1 MGQVPTVGDEDAKR
15 RDARG
20 QTVFSVVP
28 PDDQP
33 DDQVIPTQVDQGTQ
47 VAIAS
52 GSSFELFA
60 GLIGAVVAVMGL
72 TGAFP
77 LYMAAIATIAVGF
90 ALLAQGGTLAA
101 RWENAVHIEGSERTE
116 AVGIGTEVFG
126 GLAAITLGGL
136 ALFGVAPA
144 VVLPVAA
151 AVLGAAL
158 MFGGPAQPQIAQIAP
173 SASHPRWRVT
183 RDAVRTS
190 GGVMVMAGLAAI
202 ILGVLALTESAPVFT
217 LTLIALLCVAAALV
231 LAGGALTAR
240 FARRFA

>member
-1 MGQVPTVGDEDAKR
+1 MGHVPTIGDQDAKR
-15 RDARG
+15 RDDRG
-20 QTVFSVVP
+20 QTVFSVIHADDP
-28 PDDQP
+28 PDEP
-33 DDQVIPTQVDQGTQ
+33 RVDQGTQ

-60 GLIGAVVAVMGL
+60 GLIGAALAVMGL

-77 LYMAAIATIAVGF
+77 LYMAAVGTIAVGF

-136 ALFGVAPA
+136 ALFGVAPL
-144 VVLPVAA
+144 VLLPVAA
-151 AVLGAAL
+151 AVLGLAL
-158 MFGGPAQPQIAQIAP
+158 LFGGPAQPQIAEVAP
-173 SASHPRWRVT
+173 SGSRHRWRVT

-190 GGVMVMAGLAAI
+190 GGIMVMAGLASI
-202 ILGVLALTESAPVFT
+202 VLGVLALTASAPVLT
-217 LTLIALLCVAAALV
+217 LTLIALLGVAAALV